1 MSKAKRF
8 LDWAFAGPYRLL
20 LQLTLTYAAFNL
32 LVRMALGVYNGDAG
46 IFWSGRI
53 VGALLVGAVF
63 DVGVAVFMMLPI
75 LTLLMLLRSSRHPR
89 LDYVGQRLIAWSL
102 LPFAGML
109 VFVAAAEF
117 VFWNEFASR
126 FNFIAVDYL
135 VYTNEV
141 IGNIRESYPMPLLLS
156 GVAVSSGLLWL
167 LIIRITRGALAA
179 PPPTWRGR
187 LARSAVWLL
196 LPLISYGLLDER
208 YKEFSD
214 DAQAN
219 ELAGNGAFDFFHA
232 YQTNEIDYERFYTTM
247 PDAQALAGVRSALH
261 LPGKAQAAFDIGR
274 QINPPAP
281 EHDWNVVLVSI
292 ESLSASYLEHF
303 GNRGKLTPNL
313 DRMADE
319 GLLFTQLYATG
330 TRTVR
335 GLEAL
340 TLSVPPTPGH
350 SIVKRPNNEA
360 LYSLGSVFAQ
370 KGYAPLYIY
379 GGYSYFDN
387 MQAFFQGNGYRVVDR
402 TDLASD
408 EIHFQNIWG
417 VCDEDLFTLALREI
431 DREAARGKPFFAHVM
446 TVSNH
451 RPFTYPEGRI
461 DIPSKTGRDG
471 GAKYTDW
478 AIGDFVRRA
487 RQKPW
492 FDHTVFV
499 FVADH
504 THRGRGKMDLAPRNY
519 LIPLIVWAPGKIQPG
534 RVEQLASQIDV
545 APTLLGL
552 MNMRYESHFYGS
564 DILAPGAAHRA
575 LLANYQT
582 VGWYQDGLVV
592 ELKPGARTRVVDAS
606 TGLEQA
612 PNAASAA
619 MTAAAISYYQLAS
632 ESFGSGA
639 MKLASQQET
648 GAVAGAAR
656 AP

>member
-1 MSKAKRF
+1 MTKANRF
-8 LDWAFAGPYRLL
+8 LAWMFAGPYRLL
-20 LQLTLTYAAFNL
+20 LQLSLAYVVVNL
-32 LVRMALGVYNGDAG
+32 LVRVALGIFNGDAG

-53 VGALLVGAVF
+53 LGALLVGALF
-63 DVGVAVFMMLPI
+63 DVGIAVFMMLPI
-75 LTLLMLLRSSRHPR
+75 VFMLMLLRSSRHPR
-89 LDYVGQRLIAWSL
+89 LDYFGQRLIAWSL

-109 VFVAAAEF
+109 VFVGAAEF

-141 IGNIRESYPMPLLLS
+141 IGNIRESYPMPLLL
-156 GVAVSSGLLWL
+156 GVVASTSALLWL
-167 LIIRITRGALAA
+167 LMIGFTRSAIAA
-179 PPPTWRGR
+179 PPPAWRGR
-187 LARSAVWLL
+187 LARTALWTL
-196 LPLISYGLLDER
+196 LPIASYWGLDER

-219 ELAGNGAFDFFHA
+219 ELAGNGAYDFFHA
-232 YQTNEIDYERFYTTM
+232 YQTNEIDYERFYQTI

-261 LPGKAQAAFDIGR
+261 LGGKARAAFDIGR
-274 QINPPAP
+274 QIDPPAA
-281 EHDWNVVLVSI
+281 EKDWNVVLVSI
-292 ESLSASYLEHF
+292 ESLSATYLEHF

-350 SIVKRPNNEA
+350 SIVKRPNNDG
-360 LYSLGSVFAQ
+360 LYSLGSVFAD

-387 MQAFFQGNGYRVVDR
+387 MQAFFQGNGYRVADR

-431 DREAARGKPFFAHVM
+431 DKESARGKPFFAHVM

-487 RQKPW
+487 REKPW

-534 RVEQLASQIDV
+534 RVDQLASQIDV

-552 MNMRYESHFYGS
+552 MNIRYESHFFGS
-564 DILAPGAAHRA
+564 DILAPGATHRA

-582 VGWYQDGLVV
+582 VGWYQDGLVI
-592 ELKPGARTRVVDAS
+592 ELKPGARTRVVDAT
-606 TGLEQA
+606 TGLEQ
-612 PNAASAA
+612 PPDAASAA
-619 MTAAAISYYQLAS
+619 MTAEAISYYQLAS

-639 MKLASQQET
+639 MKIAAHPVAQS
-648 GAVAGAAR
+648 VAGAAR